1 MDVSNALNQV
11 YRHLLH
17 NSLMRADDQFDVS
30 NLHPSIDN
38 AVANLL

>member
-1 MDVSNALNQV
+1 MAVTNAPNQV

-30 NLHPSIDN
+30 KPYPSIDN
-38 AVANLL
+38 TIANIP

>member
-1 MDVSNALNQV
+1 MADADAPNQV

-30 NLHPSIDN
+30 NPLCPSQRRR
-38 AVANLL
+38 